1 MPGGAC
7 DGTDGCLCLSLC
19 PLELPATHC
28 RPLWFSPQLPA
39 CSAPPLLCGECP
51 PSLTPTTYPEAL
63 AGRTRFRRWGR
74 AGRGWNGSRQP
85 PAAGHRASW
94 PAGGQK
100 SPLQQVGCR
109 PLGGDRT
116 HCGRAQVHTCPPAL
130 VPPGLTPYLSQKGSR
145 CICSDRSPVQASSGW
160 ESGWP
165 PGLQGQSAETEPPD
179 YGTGDMADLRRG
191 SS

>member
-1 MPGGAC
+1 MSARPHF
-7 DGTDGCLCLSLC
+7 LSLH
-19 PLELPATHC
+19 LHFSS
-28 RPLWFSPQLPA
+28 RPLLSVTYDMSFFWHSQYRFMLAGLVFSSIFVFWA
-39 CSAPPLLCGECP
+39 
-51 PSLTPTTYPEAL
+51 LTPTTYPEAL
-63 AGRTRFRRWGR
+63 AGRTRFGRWGR

-179 YGTGDMADLRRG
+179 HGTGDMADLRRG